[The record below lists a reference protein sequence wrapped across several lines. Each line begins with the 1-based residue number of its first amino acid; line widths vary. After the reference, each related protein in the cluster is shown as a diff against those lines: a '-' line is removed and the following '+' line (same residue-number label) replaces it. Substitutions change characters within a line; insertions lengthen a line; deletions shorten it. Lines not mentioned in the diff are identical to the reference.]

1 MTGWSAGLPEMVAMS
16 PIMPRPCPAAA
27 PDRQA
32 ADWACDAATRR
43 LDGPRRRPP
52 PVSPTGRQRSIV
64 NQVEARRPACAGS
77 ELPAVARLVGLVRD
91 GAADPA
97 AAQVGPVLTGGVGL
111 VGPHAVGADA
121 WPARPDAGHADLLQH
136 GFELRR
142 VPALPGGHHDR
153 HGPLALLDGQ
163 VQLAGEPAARAS
175 QPMITRLGE
184 HAARWLLLQ
193 VALLPGPGRML
204 MSAAHRGVGAQVPR
218 DRTFRIGQGLEP
230 GEDPMPGAV
239 PLPPAEQVVDSAP
252 RPVRDG
258 HVPPRNA
265 GPDSK
270 PYAVD
275 QLPPRP
281 DRLPPRPGPLRQQRL
296 HHRPLPAREISPTHE
311 P

>member
-1 MTGWSAGLPEMVAMS
+1 MALAVVDRVEM
-16 PIMPRPCPAAA
+16 RRTAAA
-27 PDRQA
+27 
-32 ADWACDAATRR
+32 
-43 LDGPRRRPP
+43 
-52 PVSPTGRQRSIV
+52 
-64 NQVEARRPACAGS
+64 GS
-77 ELPAVARLVGLVRD
+77 QLLAVACLVGLAGD
-91 GAADPA
+91 GAADFA
-97 AAQVGPVLTGGVGL
+97 AAQVSAVPAGGVRL
-111 VGPHAVGADA
+111 VGADPVGADA
-121 WPARPDAGHADLLQH
+121 WPAGPGVGHADLLQY

-153 HGPLALLDGQ
+153 HGLLALLDGQ
-163 VQLAGEPAARAS
+163 VQLGGEPAARAS

-184 HAARWLLLQ
+184 HAARRLLLQ
-193 VALLPGPGRML
+193 VALLPGPGRMM
-204 MSAAHRGVGAQVPR
+204 MSAAHRGVDAQVPR

-265 GPDSK
+265 GPDPK
-270 PYAVD
+270 PYPVD

-281 DRLPPRPGPLRQQRL
+281 DRRSPRPGPLRQQRL
-296 HHRPLPAREISPTHE
+296 QHRPLLVREISPTHE